1 MERGHETG
9 GQRQIDGKD
18 QVMDMEADY
27 MNIMIESLEKKRDV
41 LGRIIEMNRQQKL
54 LLSDP
59 NLLPEDFEKNIDNKS
74 SLVDQLNLL
83 DSGFEKLF
91 ERVREVLNENRE
103 KYADEIRK
111 MQSLIK
117 EITEQ
122 TNTVQTQEI
131 RNREDAARKFAE
143 VREQVKGVRNSQKV
157 VHQYYQNM
165 MGQKS
170 FSSQVID
177 NKK

>member
-1 MERGHETG
+1 
-9 GQRQIDGKD
+9 
-18 QVMDMEADY
+18 MEADY
-27 MNIMIESLEKKRDV
+27 INIMVESLEKKRDV
-41 LGRIIEMNRQQKL
+41 LARIIEMNRQQKL

-59 NLLPEDFEKNIDNKS
+59 NLLPEDFEKNMDNKS

-91 ERVREVLNENRE
+91 ERVREALGGNKE
-103 KYADEIRK
+103 KYADEIAK
-111 MQSLIK
+111 MQALIK
-117 EITEQ
+117 EITVQ
-122 TNTVQTQEI
+122 TNTIQTQEI
-131 RNREDAARKFAE
+131 RNREDASRKFAE

-157 VHQYYQNM
+157 VQQYYQNM
-165 MGQKS
+165 MGQKG